1 LPKPTPARALS
12 APAESASVPAGTG
25 PAAAAGDSAEA
36 AFLKDRV
43 KRYYAAATEDY
54 LKYYQADWHHH
65 MHYGF
70 DRDLPRGGNPTE
82 HMVRYLAGIAGLKA
96 GDRMLDA
103 GCGVGGSSI
112 FLAKKLGLVCVGI
125 TLMESQA
132 RLARGFASRG
142 RPAGG
147 RTSGESSAGGPSAGG
162 RARFA
167 VNDFHL
173 PSFKPASF
181 DAIWALESFD
191 HAVDKRAWVAAMY
204 GLLKPGGRLMIA
216 DGFRTGVPRDRS
228 QAKAY
233 EAFLAGWAV
242 PHLCTPGEIV
252 RWAEEAGFAVAHSED
267 ISPDVMPHAR
277 AIFRFGLLFI
287 PVRWALARLGLT
299 SREKLG
305 NAYATYHQYLTFR
318 RGLWEYRA
326 YCFRKPG

>member
-1 LPKPTPARALS
+1 MPSPGS
-12 APAESASVPAGTG
+12 AAVQAATGTATAESRDPAY
-25 PAAAAGDSAEA
+25 
-36 AFLKDRV
+36 LKERV
-43 KRYYAAATEDY
+43 RRYYAAATEDY

-96 GDRMLDA
+96 GDRLLDA

-112 FLAKKLGLVCVGI
+112 FLSRELGLEAVGI

-132 RLARGFASRG
+132 RLARGFAARSPSIPG
-142 RPAGG
+142 R
-147 RTSGESSAGGPSAGG
+147 SG

-167 VNDFHL
+167 VNDFHQ
-173 PSFKPASF
+173 PAFKPESF

-191 HAVDKRAWVAAMY
+191 HAIDKRAWVATMS
-204 GLLKPGGRLMIA
+204 GLLKPGGCLVIA
-216 DGFRTGVPRDRS
+216 DGFRTGVPRDRA

-242 PHLCTPGEIV
+242 PHLCTPGEIAD
-252 RWAEEAGFAVAHSED
+252 WAGEAGFALAHSED
-267 ISPDVMPHAR
+267 ISADVMPHAR

-299 SREKLG
+299 SLEKLG

-326 YCFRKPG
+326 YCFRKPV